1 MTQLFFH
8 EILHFKNE
16 EGAPPP
22 TLPPAPFPFNLT
34 PKHVGRDED
43 EEEKL
48 VSLKKILPL
57 L

>member
-1 MTQLFFH
+1 MRKEPRHPLT
-8 EILHFKNE
+8 
-16 EGAPPP
+16 
-22 TLPPAPFPFNLT
+22 PAPFPFNLT

-57 L
+57 LENSIFCNLSILAIS